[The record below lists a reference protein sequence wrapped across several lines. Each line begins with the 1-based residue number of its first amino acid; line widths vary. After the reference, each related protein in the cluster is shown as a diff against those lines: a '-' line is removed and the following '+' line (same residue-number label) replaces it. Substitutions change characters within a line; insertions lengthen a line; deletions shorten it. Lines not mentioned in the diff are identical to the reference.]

1 MGHKVLR
8 LVADPVKVRRLE
20 RELLSADKPIALEG
34 QLSDSASP
42 ILTLIQI
49 AEPKASDATSSE
61 TQLKNPL
68 ASRSSDTKT
77 N

>member
-1 MGHKVLR
+1 MLR

-42 ILTLIQI
+42 ILTVSQI
-49 AEPKASDATSSE
+49 VEPEARETTFSE
-61 TQLKNPL
+61 KHLKNPL